1 MLSLSQEARKARNF
15 ANVLFNYLQMPT
27 NDEVVRLTDFLEIM
41 KTVVPAFS
49 QNTSDQVV
57 VTMLAE
63 TLIQQLLRKGITE

>member
-1 MLSLSQEARKARNF
+1 LDSSQEARKARNF

-27 NDEVVRLTDFLEIM
+27 NDEVVRLTDFLEIV

>member
-1 MLSLSQEARKARNF
+1 MDSSQEARKARNF

-49 QNTSDQVV
+49 
-57 VTMLAE
+57 
-63 TLIQQLLRKGITE
+63 

>member
-1 MLSLSQEARKARNF
+1 MDSSQEARKARNF

>member
-1 MLSLSQEARKARNF
+1 LDSSQEARKARNF